1 MYEPKSVEVDLLN
14 IEDGDDDEA
23 YEHRLG
29 LVAW

>member
-1 MYEPKSVEVDLLN
+1 VEVDLLN